1 MWFEDEPEMA
11 WVFETSGR
19 QIQAGYSGQ
28 WIAACPAEEQKQ
40 ILAENPRIKDEWDDK
55 VGDRMIKLCI
65 IGKDLD
71 KKAITEKLD
80 ECLAK

>member
-1 MWFEDEPEMA
+1 MA

-28 WIAACPAEEQKQ
+28 WIAACPPNEQKEILSQNPQ
-40 ILAENPRIKDEWDDK
+40 IKEEWDEK

-65 IGKDLD
+65 IGQNLD
-71 KKAITEKLD
+71 KKAIAAELD
-80 ECLAK
+80 KCLAK